1 MMTNWQVDEEEFFF
15 PDFDEEVQQELNR
28 IDIDIDSREGV
39 ELTPNS
45 SHHHETGRTQNKI
58 NNDEDM
64 EQDLNKVDDDTIVT
78 SASLVSSIAGV
89 DNRPAQPPSTRKI
102 QRAFYNT
109 FSLFYSSS

>member
-15 PDFDEEVQQELNR
+15 PDFDEEVQQELNS

-39 ELTPNS
+39 ELTPNK
-45 SHHHETGRTQNKI
+45 SHDHDTERTQNKI
-58 NNDEDM
+58 NDADDM

-109 FSLFYSSS
+109 FSLFYPS